1 MRKINII
8 ITANCWLPLKTAS
21 VADREAARLVR
32 ERESER
38 ERERVKN
45 SEGTAPSINAPL
57 YAAQ

>member
-32 ERESER
+32 EREPER
-38 ERERVKN
+38 ERE
-45 SEGTAPSINAPL
+45 SEEL
-57 YAAQ
+57 